1 MTLLLLILPIDI
13 VLGHGDN
20 YFEEQYRK
28 ENAQSNVLNKMLLL
42 KFGSTRVYGK
52 NLKNVSRVI
61 SRTVLISINLRTSG
75 HVMVVE

>member
-13 VLGHGDN
+13 VLGHREN

-52 NLKNVSRVI
+52 NLKNVSRAI

>member
-52 NLKNVSRVI
+52 NLKNVSRAI
-61 SRTVLISINLRTSG
+61 SRTVLISINLRTSD

>member
-52 NLKNVSRVI
+52 NLKNVSRAI